1 MLNVTEFNSSHLVL
15 HIFSS
20 LVNTDRKVR
29 GELCNFTEFW
39 NFASLWHNLRH
50 RQVQFSKLCPLGLH
64 FFSQFSKDLS
74 NLVLSRGLDGSQCR
88 EERGRKLPMKVWDVK
103 WLCLFVLSLLVSVA
117 RSKSG
122 DLLMSGKDVRP
133 NSVSI
138 INSIS
143 IQQFFWVPNQ
153 I

>member
-1 MLNVTEFNSSHLVL
+1 MLNVTEFDSSHLVL

-50 RQVQFSKLCPLGLH
+50 RQIQFSKLCPLGLH

-74 NLVLSRGLDGSQCR
+74 NLGLSRGLDGSQYR
-88 EERGRKLPMKVWDVK
+88 EERERKLPMKVWDVK
-103 WLCLFVLSLLVSVA
+103 WLCLFVLSLLASVA

-122 DLLMSGKDVRP
+122 DLLMSGEDVRP

-138 INSIS
+138 INSIL
-143 IQQFFWVPNQ
+143 IQQFYWVPNQ

>member
-1 MLNVTEFNSSHLVL
+1 MLNVTEFNSSSHLVL

-50 RQVQFSKLCPLGLH
+50 RQIQFSKLCPLGLH

-74 NLVLSRGLDGSQCR
+74 NLGLSRGLDGSQCR

-103 WLCLFVLSLLVSVA
+103 WLCLFVLSLLASVA
-117 RSKSG
+117 RSKSC
-122 DLLMSGKDVRP
+122 DLLMSGKDVRSI
-133 NSVSI
+133 SVSI
-138 INSIS
+138 VNSIL
-143 IQQFFWVPNQ
+143 I
-153 I
+153 

>member
-50 RQVQFSKLCPLGLH
+50 RHIQFSKLCPL
-64 FFSQFSKDLS
+64 FAYTFSRNFRKICQTWVCQGVWMDHNALKREGES
-74 NLVLSRGLDGSQCR
+74 CR
-88 EERGRKLPMKVWDVK
+88 CMFEMWIVE
-103 WLCLFVLSLLVSVA
+103 WLCLFVLSLLASVA
-117 RSKSG
+117 RSKSC
-122 DLLMSGKDVRP
+122 DLLMSGKDVRSI
-133 NSVSI
+133 SVSI
-138 INSIS
+138 VNSIL
-143 IQQFFWVPNQ
+143 I
-153 I
+153 

>member
-20 LVNTDRKVR
+20 LVNTDRRVR

-50 RQVQFSKLCPLGLH
+50 RQIQFSKLCPLGLH

-74 NLVLSRGLDGSQCR
+74 NLGLSRGLAHNTVKRERESCR
-88 EERGRKLPMKVWDVK
+88 WKFEMWNDCVCVVTLGLGGEDKEWWFINE
-103 WLCLFVLSLLVSVA
+103 WLGCTANICL
-117 RSKSG
+117 
-122 DLLMSGKDVRP
+122 
-133 NSVSI
+133 
-138 INSIS
+138 
-143 IQQFFWVPNQ
+143 QY
-153 I
+153 